1 MFNEEDLRELVEFH
15 AEGSPVVSIYLDTDL
30 THQTKEK
37 CKLTLREILRRLE
50 KEVPQAD
57 WKRFEYFLDFEYDWQ
72 AKGIAAF
79 SCQDRGFWR
88 VHPVAM
94 LLVNTAFMSDR
105 PNIKP
110 LATLLDEYKP
120 CAVALVG
127 RDRARFFV
135 IRLGEI
141 IEYEMMADE
150 ELPGRHKQGGWAAQR
165 YQRHAD
171 DRALHNLREAAELTL
186 RFCRDN
192 ECRRLILSGTEQ
204 NVALFREMLPKSVQK
219 LVVGE
224 IPLGMAASASEVL
237 RRSKEIFLAVERQRE
252 AELIEAMTSA
262 AAAGGRGVTGLADTL
277 AVAQEGR
284 VQTLVVAAGCAAPAY
299 RCSGCGYL
307 TVQAL
312 EKCPFCEGNF
322 EEIPDAVNL
331 VVRRVVEDGG
341 RVEVVPD
348 SEALR
353 RAGEI
358 GGLLRY

>member
-1 MFNEEDLRELVEFH
+1 MFNEEDLRELVEFQG
-15 AEGSPVVSIYLDTDL
+15 EGSPVVSLYLDTDL

-37 CKLTLREILRRLE
+37 CKLTLWELFRRLE
-50 KEVPQAD
+50 EEVPQEA
-57 WKRFEYFLDFEYDWQ
+57 RNRVEHFLDFEHDWQ

-79 SCQDRGFWR
+79 SCQARDLWR
-88 VHPVAM
+88 VYRVAVP
-94 LLVNTAFMSDR
+94 LASIAFIGER

-141 IEYEMMADE
+141 IEYEMMTDE

-165 YQRHAD
+165 YQRHVD
-171 DRALHNLREAAELTL
+171 DRALHNLRQVAELAL
-186 RFCRDN
+186 HFCQAN
-192 ECRRLILSGTEQ
+192 ECQRLILGGTEQ
-204 NVALFREMLPKSVQK
+204 NTALFREMLSKSVQK

-224 IPLGMAASASEVL
+224 IPLDIEASANEVL
-237 RRSKEIFLAVERQRE
+237 LRSKGIFLAVERERE
-252 AELIEAMTSA
+252 AKLIEAVVSA
-262 AAAGGRGVTGLADTL
+262 AATGGRGVTGLADTL
-277 AVAQEGR
+277 ATAQEGR
-284 VQTLVVAAGCAAPAY
+284 IQTLVMSAGYAAPAY

-307 TVQAL
+307 TVQPL
-312 EKCPFCEGNF
+312 EECPFCGSEF
-322 EEIPDAVNL
+322 EEIADAVNL

-348 SEALR
+348 SKALR
-353 RAGEI
+353 QAGGI